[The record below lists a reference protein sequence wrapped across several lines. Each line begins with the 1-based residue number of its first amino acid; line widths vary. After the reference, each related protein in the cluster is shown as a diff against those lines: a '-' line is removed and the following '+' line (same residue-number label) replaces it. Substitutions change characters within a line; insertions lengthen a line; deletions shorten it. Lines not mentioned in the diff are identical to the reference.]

1 MEIKVN
7 TRINGKR
14 AVVMMQAEESQIAVN
29 EQVVDDNGLLLSEI
43 ERLKSELQ
51 ESDYKVIK
59 CAEAICLNGELPY
72 NMTELHN
79 ERQALRDKI
88 NELEK
93 AMGNEWCNECQL
105 FYFEELFIYAIVF
118 FSTTRWC

>member
-1 MEIKVN
+1 MN

-14 AVVMMQAEESQIAVN
+14 AVVMMQAEETQIAVN

-59 CAEAICLNGELPY
+59 CAEAMAVGAEMPY
-72 NMTELHN
+72 DVESLHN

-88 NELEK
+88 NELESEV
-93 AMGNEWCNECQL
+93 GDVTE
-105 FYFEELFIYAIVF
+105 
-118 FSTTRWC
+118 

>member
-1 MEIKVN
+1 MEVKVN

-14 AVVMMQAEESQIAVN
+14 AVVMMNAEESQIVDN
-29 EQVVDDNGLLLSEI
+29 EQVVDNNGLLLSEI

-51 ESDYKVIK
+51 DSDYKVIK
-59 CAEAICLNGELPY
+59 CAEAICLNAELPY

-88 NELEK
+88 NELESEVQN
-93 AMGNEWCNECQL
+93 G
-105 FYFEELFIYAIVF
+105 
-118 FSTTRWC
+118 

>member
-14 AVVMMQAEESQIAVN
+14 AVVKMQAEETQIAVN

-43 ERLKSELQ
+43 ECLKSELQ

-59 CAEAICLNGELPY
+59 CAEAMCINAELPY
-72 NMTELHN
+72 NMTALHK
-79 ERQALRDKI
+79 ERQELRDKI
-88 NELEK
+88 NELESEVQN
-93 AMGNEWCNECQL
+93 G
-105 FYFEELFIYAIVF
+105 
-118 FSTTRWC
+118 

>member
-7 TRINGKR
+7 TRINSKR
-14 AVVMMQAEESQIAVN
+14 AVVKMIAEDAQIVDN

-51 ESDYKVIK
+51 DSDYKVIK
-59 CAEAICLNGELPY
+59 CAEAMAVGAEMPY
-72 NMTELHN
+72 DVASLHN

-88 NELEK
+88 NELESEV
-93 AMGNEWCNECQL
+93 GDVTE
-105 FYFEELFIYAIVF
+105 
-118 FSTTRWC
+118 

>member
-14 AVVMMQAEESQIAVN
+14 AVVMMQAEETQIVDN

-43 ERLKSELQ
+43 ERIKSELQ

-59 CAEAICLNGELPY
+59 CAEAMVVGAEMPY
-72 NMTELHN
+72 NMTALHK

-88 NELEK
+88 NELESEVQN
-93 AMGNEWCNECQL
+93 G
-105 FYFEELFIYAIVF
+105 
-118 FSTTRWC
+118 

>member
-14 AVVMMQAEESQIAVN
+14 AVVKMIAEEAQIVDN

-59 CAEAICLNGELPY
+59 CAEALTIGAEMPY
-72 NMTELHN
+72 DVASLHK

-88 NELEK
+88 NKLE
-93 AMGNEWCNECQL
+93 EQL
-105 FYFEELFIYAIVF
+105 
-118 FSTTRWC
+118 

>member
-14 AVVMMQAEESQIAVN
+14 AVVTMQAEEAQTVVN
-29 EQVVDDNGLLLSEI
+29 EPVVDDNGLVFSGI

-59 CAEAICLNGELPY
+59 CAEAVTIGAEMPY
-72 NMTELHN
+72 DVASLHK

-93 AMGNEWCNECQL
+93 QL
-105 FYFEELFIYAIVF
+105 
-118 FSTTRWC
+118 

>member
-1 MEIKVN
+1 MN

-14 AVVMMQAEESQIAVN
+14 AVVMMNAEESQIAVN

-43 ERLKSELQ
+43 ERIKSELQ

-59 CAEAICLNGELPY
+59 CAEAMCINAELPY
-72 NMTELHN
+72 NMTALHN

-88 NELEK
+88 NELESEV
-93 AMGNEWCNECQL
+93 GDVQE
-105 FYFEELFIYAIVF
+105 
-118 FSTTRWC
+118 

>member
-14 AVVMMQAEESQIAVN
+14 AVVTMNAEEAQIAVN

-43 ERLKSELQ
+43 ERIKSELQ

-59 CAEAICLNGELPY
+59 CAEAMAVGAEMPY
-72 NMTELHN
+72 NMTALHN
-79 ERQALRDKI
+79 VRQALRDKI
-88 NELEK
+88 NELESEVQN
-93 AMGNEWCNECQL
+93 G
-105 FYFEELFIYAIVF
+105 
-118 FSTTRWC
+118 

>member
-14 AVVMMQAEESQIAVN
+14 AVVTMNAEEAQIVDN
-29 EQVVDDNGLLLSEI
+29 EQVVDNNGLLLSEI

-59 CAEAICLNGELPY
+59 CAEAICLNAELPY
-72 NMTELHN
+72 DVASLHK

-88 NELEK
+88 NELE
-93 AMGNEWCNECQL
+93 EQL
-105 FYFEELFIYAIVF
+105 
-118 FSTTRWC
+118 

>member
-1 MEIKVN
+1 MKARQYNE
-7 TRINGKR
+7 RGEY
-14 AVVMMQAEESQIAVN
+14 VVIE
-29 EQVVDDNGLLLSEI
+29 VDCPQPTADELRDRRYMEI

-59 CAEAICLNGELPY
+59 CAEAMAVGMEMPY
-72 NMTELHN
+72 DAESLHK

-93 AMGNEWCNECQL
+93 AMSDE
-105 FYFEELFIYAIVF
+105 
-118 FSTTRWC
+118 

>member
-14 AVVMMQAEESQIAVN
+14 AVVTMHAEESQIVNN

-59 CAEAICLNGELPY
+59 CAEAMTVGAEMPY
-72 NMTELHN
+72 DVASLHKV
-79 ERQALRDKI
+79 RQALRDKI
-88 NELEK
+88 NELE
-93 AMGNEWCNECQL
+93 MEVQSV
-105 FYFEELFIYAIVF
+105 EE
-118 FSTTRWC
+118 

>member
-14 AVVMMQAEESQIAVN
+14 AVVKMQAEETQIVYN

-59 CAEAICLNGELPY
+59 CAEAMCINAELPY
-72 NMTELHN
+72 NMTALHK

-88 NELEK
+88 NELESEVQN
-93 AMGNEWCNECQL
+93 G
-105 FYFEELFIYAIVF
+105 
-118 FSTTRWC
+118 

>member
-7 TRINGKR
+7 TMINGKR
-14 AVVMMQAEESQIAVN
+14 AVVTMHAEEAQIVDN
-29 EQVVDDNGLLLSEI
+29 ERVVDDNGLRLSEI

-59 CAEAICLNGELPY
+59 CAQALTIGAEMPY
-72 NMTELHN
+72 DVASLHK

-88 NELEK
+88 NELESEVQN
-93 AMGNEWCNECQL
+93 G
-105 FYFEELFIYAIVF
+105 
-118 FSTTRWC
+118 

>member
-1 MEIKVN
+1 MN

-14 AVVMMQAEESQIAVN
+14 AVVTMQAEESQIAVN

-59 CAEAICLNGELPY
+59 CAEAMAVGAEMPY
-72 NMTELHN
+72 DMESLHK

-88 NELEK
+88 NELESEVQN
-93 AMGNEWCNECQL
+93 G
-105 FYFEELFIYAIVF
+105 
-118 FSTTRWC
+118 

>member
-14 AVVMMQAEESQIAVN
+14 AVVTMQADESQIAVN
-29 EQVVDDNGLLLSEI
+29 EQVVDDNGFRLSEI

-59 CAEAICLNGELPY
+59 CAEAICLNADLPY
-72 NMTELHN
+72 NMMELHN

-88 NELEK
+88 NELESEVQN
-93 AMGNEWCNECQL
+93 G
-105 FYFEELFIYAIVF
+105 
-118 FSTTRWC
+118 